1 MDAREQIDALA
12 EKFPANI
19 RIFMRKELKK
29 LPELLNDSEDVVNLA
44 QGRYEGKQGAV
55 VVTDRRVMLVE
66 EGVFRSR
73 LEDFPYERISSIQ
86 TDKGMMFGKIVIFAS
101 GNKAILDQI
110 MPKEKSTEIGDYV
123 RSRLAAG
130 SQAVPAT
137 APATE
142 DPLDRLKKL
151 GELKEAGVVTDE
163 EFAAQKAKIL
173 DE

>member
-1 MDAREQIDALA
+1 MDARAQIDALA

-29 LPELLNDSEDVVNLA
+29 LPELLNDSEDVVYLA

-110 MPKEKSTEIGDYV
+110 VPKEKSTEIGDYI

-130 SQAVPAT
+130 SPLAT
-137 APATE
+137 ASGPAAD

-151 GELKEAGVVTDE
+151 AELKDAGILTEE
-163 EFAAQKAKIL
+163 EFASQKAKIL
-173 DE
+173 GE